1 MSSNSSEDENTS
13 FTESLRSFRNQ
24 LSIENSDTKAILD
37 YFEHGLNFLNNKIE
51 LNSKTYDDKINLLI
65 HNYKNLDKKINSTN
79 DDLKK
84 ALKDTNNQ
92 IEKAE
97 TKMTGLFLNKVHTLE
112 EEILQTNHKYS
123 RMKKTPKKD
132 FDLFFRFSR
141 ILEHFLYSEYCK
153 PSESLYF

>member
-65 HNYKNLDKKINSTN
+65 HNYKNL
-79 DDLKK
+79 
-84 ALKDTNNQ
+84 
-92 IEKAE
+92 
-97 TKMTGLFLNKVHTLE
+97 G
-112 EEILQTNHKYS
+112 
-123 RMKKTPKKD
+123 R
-132 FDLFFRFSR
+132 
-141 ILEHFLYSEYCK
+141 
-153 PSESLYF
+153 SLSV